1 MIRVSGKQFK
11 LRAALT
17 AIEVDGSKTSPA
29 TIPAGSVI
37 RMISDLDAN
46 NQLVEAVW
54 WGHRFILNAD
64 DFIHCAA
71 DVESGEDLGTLNAKL
86 KLDRDS

>member
-11 LRAALT
+11 LRAGLT
-17 AIEVDGSKTSPA
+17 AIEVDGSRASPT

-37 RMISDLDAN
+37 RMISEIDADN
-46 NQLVEAVW
+46 RLVEALW
-54 WGHRFILNAD
+54 WGHRFVLNAD

-71 DVESGEDLGTLNAKL
+71 DVESGGDLGTLNPKL
-86 KLDRDS
+86 NFDRDS